1 MIKTQR
7 LLAPLLTTTL
17 VLAGLTANA
26 RLEEEAA
33 SHVEMTPVQIPRWG
47 DTATRKKRIQM
58 YGNSSSIS
66 AIVSIE
72 NYKCTYAAPLLQSFA
87 DDAEDVLKN
96 FWLSEDC
103 KPSNDGMASASGDG
117 IFWAQAFVRDRSLQA
132 AWSDPPQ
139 GSSFFKREKENHA
152 EMLDLAGKLA
162 AFENRFTLEEL
173 EEITSLC
180 EGPCPSSLSIGTYL
194 ARANYFD
201 SVERSLTAA
210 IWRLEGL
217 QHALSSK
224 VFLRDHGATL
234 SKHLKQ
240 AYLAAVDASDYVLA
254 AWVIQQWE
262 DNLWTVDQTG
272 LVKLK
277 EHHRSWEQ
285 TSSNQAAPVG
295 YMTPLVTDTFLSDY
309 HSVAVR
315 GVHSKEFKI
324 NVVRGKV
331 EYAFL
336 NCGHLFDNQRQV
348 HLQGDFTRGWKMPA
362 DWESCRV
369 VLFGDK
375 GTRVKIWEYPDGTL
389 DENGNL
395 ST

>member
-1 MIKTQR
+1 MIKIQR
-7 LLAPLLTTTL
+7 RLAPLLTTTL

-47 DTATRKKRIQM
+47 DTATRNKRIQM
-58 YGNSSSIS
+58 YGLSSSIS

-72 NYKCTYAAPLLQSFA
+72 NYKCTYATPLLQSFA

-103 KPSNDGMASASGDG
+103 KPSNDGMASKSGDG
-117 IFWAQAFVRDRSLQA
+117 IFWAQAFLRDASLNELGAELPGVSKFRS
-132 AWSDPPQ
+132 
-139 GSSFFKREKENHA
+139 GRKTHA
-152 EMLDLAGKLA
+152 KMLDLAGKLA

-180 EGPCPSSLSIGTYL
+180 EGPCPSSLSIGTDL

-201 SVERSLTAA
+201 SVERSLTAD
-210 IWRLEGL
+210 ILLLEGL
-217 QHALSSK
+217 QLALSTK
-224 VFLRDHGATL
+224 LFLREYGATL

-262 DNLWTVDQTG
+262 DNLWTVDKTV
-272 LVKLK
+272 LVELK
-277 EHHRSWEQ
+277 EHHSSWEQ
-285 TSSNQAAPVG
+285 TFSNQAAPVG
-295 YMTPLVTDTFLSDY
+295 YTTPLVTDTFLSDY

-315 GVHSKEFKI
+315 GVNSREFKI
-324 NVVRGKV
+324 NIVRGKV

-336 NCGHLFDNQRQV
+336 NCGQLFGKQWQV
-348 HLQGDFTRGWKMPA
+348 HLQGGLHSGLENA
-362 DWESCRV
+362 CRLGALQSGPV
-369 VLFGDK
+369 WDK
-375 GTRVKIWEYPDGTL
+375 GTRVKIWEYPDGNL